1 MTPHLSL
8 VLPAFN
14 EEAAISSALSAI
26 RAYLDEQSYA
36 YQVIVAA
43 DGTDAT
49 PDVVKSIAT
58 EWPSLELTFER
69 GRHGKGYGLRQGM
82 RMAQGEIVGFMDA
95 DYKVPIGEMAKLLP
109 WFNDGFDLVIGSR
122 ALSDSLIE
130 RHQPWF
136 RQIGSRAFG
145 LLMHALVGLNQIQD
159 TQCGFKFFTRQAA
172 QDIFALTRI
181 DGYMCDVEILWL
193 AEKLGYPL
201 RRPGSSGVMT
211 VTPVCSSWLGISETH
226 VIYCGFALGDIPTLG
241 PYAQVLRDL

>member
-1 MTPHLSL
+1 L

-14 EEAAISSALSAI
+14 EEAAIGSALSAI

-95 DYKVPIGEMAKLLP
+95 DYKVPIGEMEKLLP

-130 RHQPWF
+130 RQQPWF

-193 AEKLGYPL
+193 AEKLGYP
-201 RRPGSSGVMT
+201 VKET
-211 VTPVCSSWLGISETH
+211 GI
-226 VIYCGFALGDIPTLG
+226 VWRDDGDTRLQLVAGNIRN
-241 PYAQVLRDL
+241 ARDLLRIRSGSYTDAGAVRAGASRPVMPPR